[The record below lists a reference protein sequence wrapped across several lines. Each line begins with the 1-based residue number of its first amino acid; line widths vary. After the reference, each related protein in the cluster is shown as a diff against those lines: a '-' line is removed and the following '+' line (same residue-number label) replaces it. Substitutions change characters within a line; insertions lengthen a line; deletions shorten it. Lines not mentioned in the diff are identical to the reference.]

1 MPPTTFT
8 MPTSTATQPRRAK
21 RNKLTELLA
30 QVLAPAGE
38 AITVAD
44 SEGHIIEAN
53 DAVESVYRWP
63 KSEILGQH
71 ALKLCPETEYW
82 PKLSQEIWRSI
93 NEEGAWDGVVINQDV
108 RGRQF
113 PILLRTRK
121 VTWDGV
127 PYVIS
132 FARPFPFGT
141 PFGLSPQQ
149 ARCFALLG
157 QGNTPKEI
165 AAAAGITL
173 SSVNSHLDRIWKKTP
188 LQSQP
193 FSAAELKC
201 LAVRCQ
207 EAGWDST
214 MKINSRLLK
223 TYQADANKAPHP
235 NSERTGRT

>member
-1 MPPTTFT
+1 

-235 NSERTGRT
+235 NSERTGKT

>member
-1 MPPTTFT
+1 MNVFMPTT
-8 MPTSTATQPRRAK
+8 TATKPRRAK
-21 RNKLTELLA
+21 RNHLTELLA

-44 SEGHIIEAN
+44 IEGYIIEAN
-53 DAVESVYRWP
+53 DAVETVYRWP
-63 KSEILGQH
+63 RAEILGQH
-71 ALKLCPETEYW
+71 ALKFCPETDYW

-93 NEEGAWDGVVINQDV
+93 NEEGAWDGVVINHDV

-141 PFGLSPQQ
+141 PFGLSPKQ

-157 QGNTPKEI
+157 QGGTPKEI
-165 AAAAGITL
+165 AAAAGVTI
-173 SSVNSHLDRIWKKTP
+173 SSVSTHLDRIWKKTP
-188 LQSQP
+188 LQARP

-207 EAGWDST
+207 EAGWDPTMQISKKILTNYAAEAKKAAHST
-214 MKINSRLLK
+214 SE
-223 TYQADANKAPHP
+223 P
-235 NSERTGRT
+235 NEKP

>member
-1 MPPTTFT
+1 MP
-8 MPTSTATQPRRAK
+8 STKATKPRRAK

-44 SEGHIIEAN
+44 VEGFIIEAN
-53 DAVESVYRWP
+53 DAAESVYRWP
-63 KSEILGQH
+63 KAEILGQH
-71 ALKLCPETEYW
+71 ALKFCPKTDYW

-93 NEEGAWDGVVINQDV
+93 NEEGAWDGVVINHDV
-108 RGRQF
+108 RGHQF

-127 PYVIS
+127 LYVIS

-165 AAAAGITL
+165 AAATGMTL
-173 SSVNSHLDRIWKKTP
+173 SSVNSHLNRIWKKTP
-188 LQSQP
+188 LQVRR
-193 FSAAELKC
+193 FSTAELKC
-201 LAVRCQ
+201 LALRCQ

-214 MKINSRLLK
+214 LKVSDKILK
-223 TYQADANKAPHP
+223 NL
-235 NSERTGRT
+235 SETPTK